1 MVSIRRGTVLTLQFV
16 WTKSDLLN
24 PSFLV
29 TNLRKEHLLKIYVGN
44 LSSDIDD
51 ARLNDLVTPF
61 GKPTSSSVAK
71 DRSSGQS
78 KGFGFVEFGNAEE
91 AKAAIAGLNGK
102 EVGGK
107 VLKASEAKSQ
117 TPDKGRY

>member
-1 MVSIRRGTVLTLQFV
+1 
-16 WTKSDLLN
+16 
-24 PSFLV
+24 
-29 TNLRKEHLLKIYVGN
+29 LKIYVGN
-44 LSSDIDD
+44 LSSDVDD
-51 ARLNDLVTPF
+51 ARLGEMVAPF

-78 KGFGFVEFGNAEE
+78 KGFGFV
-91 AKAAIAGLNGK
+91 GLNGK
-102 EVGGK
+102 EIGGK

>member
-1 MVSIRRGTVLTLQFV
+1 M
-16 WTKSDLLN
+16 
-24 PSFLV
+24 
-29 TNLRKEHLLKIYVGN
+29 KIYVGN

-51 ARLNDLVTPF
+51 AGLGELVTPF

-71 DRSSGQS
+71 DRGNGQS
-78 KGFGFVEFGNAEE
+78 KGFGFVEFANDAE

-102 EVGGK
+102 EVSGK
-107 VLKASEAKSQ
+107 ALKVSEAKSQ

>member
-1 MVSIRRGTVLTLQFV
+1 M
-16 WTKSDLLN
+16 
-24 PSFLV
+24 
-29 TNLRKEHLLKIYVGN
+29 KIYVGN

-51 ARLNDLVTPF
+51 TRLGELVAPF
-61 GKPTSSSVAK
+61 GKPSSSSVAK

-78 KGFGFVEFGNAEE
+78 KGFGFVEFTNDAE

-102 EVGGK
+102 EIGGK